1 MIRVANTGISAII
14 DAYGRILQ
22 SLPLGEEGLIDG
34 RLPREA
40 APTVFA
46 AYGALAFPAL
56 LALATAMALL
66 RRRQAPAIKS
76 LPLRRA
82 FDDPPAAK
90 GRRLHAGRALSSIP
104 EPCIF
109 CGSTGRAA
117 IGQAGKCRLSL
128 PGRSPPDRA

>member
-1 MIRVANTGISAII
+1 MIRVANTGVSAIV

-66 RRRQAPAIKS
+66 GVARRGP
-76 LPLRRA
+76 
-82 FDDPPAAK
+82 
-90 GRRLHAGRALSSIP
+90 
-104 EPCIF
+104 
-109 CGSTGRAA
+109 
-117 IGQAGKCRLSL
+117 
-128 PGRSPPDRA
+128 